1 VRVFVLDTKR
11 QPLDPCHP
19 ARARQLL
26 KKGHAAVFRRFPF
39 TIILLVRQADTCT
52 VHPHR
57 LKIDPGART
66 TGLAILQERS
76 GQVVWAAELVH
87 RGQQIHKA
95 MTSRGERRKGRRYRH
110 TRYRQ
115 PRFHHR
121 LRRRG
126 WLPPSLESRVS
137 NILTWSAR
145 VRRVCPITLV
155 SQELVRFDTQA
166 LQNPEISGTE
176 YQRGELKGYEIREY
190 VLEKWGRHCA
200 YCGAGDVPLQIDHI
214 VARSNH
220 GSDRVSNLTL
230 ACQACNQRKG
240 NRPIAEYL
248 SKEPEV
254 LRRILSHANA
264 PLRDAAAVNTTR
276 WELYHRLKA
285 LGFPLEVGTG
295 GRTKFNRTQRGL
307 PKTHWLD
314 AVCVGASTPER
325 LLLKGIRPVQI
336 KAVGHGRR
344 QRCVTDKYGFP
355 LGHAPQ
361 AKKFL
366 GFQTG
371 DIVRAQIPLGKYRG
385 VHVGRVSI
393 RFRPSFSLHGFDV
406 HPKYLRRLFRA
417 DGYDYLWTASSPFS
431 SANEHSNV

>member
-1 VRVFVLDTKR
+1 MRVFVLDTKR

-39 TIILLVRQADTCT
+39 TIILRVRKADTCI

-95 MTSRGERRKGRRYRH
+95 MTSRRERRKGRRYRH

-115 PRFHHR
+115 PRFQHR

-126 WLPPSLESRVS
+126 WLPPSLESRVI
-137 NILTWSAR
+137 NILTWSTR

-166 LQNPEISGTE
+166 LQNPEISGIE
-176 YQRGELKGYEIREY
+176 YQHGELRGYEIREY
-190 VLEKWGRHCA
+190 VLEKWGRRCA
-200 YCGAGDVPLQIDHI
+200 YCGARDVPLQLDHI

-230 ACQACNQRKG
+230 AC
-240 NRPIAEYL
+240 
-248 SKEPEV
+248 
-254 LRRILSHANA
+254 
-264 PLRDAAAVNTTR
+264 
-276 WELYHRLKA
+276 
-285 LGFPLEVGTG
+285 
-295 GRTKFNRTQRGL
+295 
-307 PKTHWLD
+307 
-314 AVCVGASTPER
+314 
-325 LLLKGIRPVQI
+325 
-336 KAVGHGRR
+336 
-344 QRCVTDKYGFP
+344 
-355 LGHAPQ
+355 
-361 AKKFL
+361 
-366 GFQTG
+366 
-371 DIVRAQIPLGKYRG
+371 
-385 VHVGRVSI
+385 
-393 RFRPSFSLHGFDV
+393 
-406 HPKYLRRLFRA
+406 
-417 DGYDYLWTASSPFS
+417 
-431 SANEHSNV
+431 